1 MTSPAQTKSFLES
14 TREEIGAHN
23 AIVSHFNYVTDHGD
37 VRIAEIDEE
46 IKTLQAKRA
55 QVITDQVNAPEM
67 TIKSTGKLAE
77 LEQRE
82 TRILDGTFTQ
92 KDQINNIIETI
103 KRMKRILPADKFQEW
118 FRSLAD

>member
-37 VRIAEIDEE
+37 VRIAEIDDE

-55 QVITDQVNAPEM
+55 QVITDQAKAPEM
-67 TIKSTGKLAE
+67 IANSVEKLTD
-77 LEQRE
+77 LGTRE
-82 TRILDGTFTQ
+82 TRILDGTFTE
-92 KDQINNIIETI
+92 KDQIATLYETI
-103 KRMKRILPADKFQEW
+103 KRMQRILPGDKFEEW